1 MRIAKRICSQAG
13 VFSQIDTYFQVS
25 TGRLKLREFS
35 SAKAELI
42 YYERIEGKGERW
54 SKYYISQIKSPSTL
68 KNLLRIA
75 LGTRIVVRK
84 SRRLFF
90 YRGARIH
97 IDSVFRLGHFIEVE
111 VIVKKSRDEARSLLA
126 EITRLF
132 NIKKDGI
139 IVSSYADLLEKKSK
153 TGPRREK
160 KIRRAR
166 LVPA

>member
-13 VFSQIDTYFQVS
+13 VFFQIDTYFQVG
-25 TGRLKLREFS
+25 TGRLKLRESS

-68 KNLLRIA
+68 KNLLGSA

-97 IDSVFRLGHFIEVE
+97 IDSVFRLGHYIEVE

-126 EITRLF
+126 EIIRLF
-132 NIKKDGI
+132 NIEKDA
-139 IVSSYADLLEKKSK
+139 IVTCSYADLLEKKSK